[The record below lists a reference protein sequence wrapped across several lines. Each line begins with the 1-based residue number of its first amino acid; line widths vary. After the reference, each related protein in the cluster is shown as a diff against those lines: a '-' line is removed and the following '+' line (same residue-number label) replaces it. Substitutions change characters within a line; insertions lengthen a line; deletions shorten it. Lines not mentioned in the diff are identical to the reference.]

1 MSFSNFTPH
10 VKMCQHN
17 LPFNQDGTPSCRT
30 CFELQ
35 KSKKITQSVCS
46 HGIKSIDNTCW
57 ACEYDKNHKKC
68 FHNIIES
75 NCNICKWKQIPPQ
88 QHTKVQQQMQQ
99 APLEKKLQGVCAHWI
114 SLTND
119 CYICNREKERQKH
132 FHNSNVKITDSNN
145 FFDDRISQLSNYVN
159 PDSSNKQYSK
169 LQNSTTS
176 SSYNT
181 QMPDTSKELFGREL
195 NNRSKETNVN
205 SFMKRSLDT
214 VGFME
219 TNNSKNIWS
228 NPIVNSS
235 FPTTHISENDIESNY
250 LGVTTRG
257 HRKLDDNNF
266 NGDLHLR
273 RSMLQPDLRQG
284 NRFFE
289 LKPASTRRESFRNV
303 GNESAIKFQ
312 NQTEELYKKMNYT
325 QSYDAAAGINRG

>member
-1 MSFSNFTPH
+1 MSFSSFTQP
-10 VKMCQHN
+10 VQ
-17 LPFNQDGTPSCRT
+17 
-30 CFELQ
+30 
-35 KSKKITQSVCS
+35 ITNPVCN
-46 HGIKSIDNTCW
+46 HGIKLSDNTCW
-57 ACEYDKNHKKC
+57 ACTYDKKHKKC

-75 NCNICKWKQIPPQ
+75 ECNTCKWNQIPLQ
-88 QHTKVQQQMQQ
+88 QHPKVQQHNQKVPQ
-99 APLEKKLQGVCAHWI
+99 ENKLQGKCSHWI
-114 SLTND
+114 SLSDD
-119 CYICNREKERQKH
+119 CYICNREKERKKH
-132 FHNSNVKITDSNN
+132 FHNSNVKISESNS
-145 FFDDRISQLSNYVN
+145 FFDDRISKLSNYVN
-159 PDSSNKQYSK
+159 PDSSNKKYSK
-169 LQNSTTS
+169 LENSITG

-181 QMPDTSKELFGREL
+181 SINDTSKEIFGREL

-219 TNNSKNIWS
+219 TNNSKKIWS

-235 FPTTHISENDIESNY
+235 FPTTHISENDIENNY

-257 HRKLDDNNF
+257 HRKLDDTNF

-289 LKPASTRRESFRNV
+289 FKPTSTRRESFRNV

-312 NQTEELYKKMNYT
+312 NQTEELYKEMNYT
-325 QSYDAAAGINRG
+325 KSYDYAAGINRG